1 MEKVQENISE
11 VQDNLKELSEHVN
24 FDELMD
30 GVGSDGQKNELR
42 KLLYLAGYS
51 MDDLKDPLIL

>member
-1 MEKVQENISE
+1 
-11 VQDNLKELSEHVN
+11 
-24 FDELMD
+24 MD